1 MRFQVTKTPLQ
12 NLFFL
17 VLENIPMLRFSR
29 KFEKLFSKRL
39 LSSNESALAEKMKA
53 TETVY
58 PLQKTTTAT
67 RYRQPLRLLNK
78 A

>member
-1 MRFQVTKTPLQ
+1 
-12 NLFFL
+12 
-17 VLENIPMLRFSR
+17 MLRFSR

-58 PLQKTTTAT
+58 PLQKINYGDTVSPSTPFA
-67 RYRQPLRLLNK
+67 
-78 A
+78 